1 MCSKPILAWPP
12 VTLRQ
17 ARPADANNR
26 LRCGRHPEAT
36 RMYGGDPANTAP
48 LTAQG
53 AEEWRRQTA
62 ADPLAWVIDVADR
75 AIGTVRLHALRPADR
90 CARLA
95 IGIFDADCWG
105 RGYGT
110 WAIRLALRH
119 AFETM
124 GLHRVDLRVLE
135 YNERGIAAYAKC
147 GFRREGLE
155 RESALVAG
163 RWYSDVIMGILEHE
177 YRDLAPAWWADR

>member
-1 MCSKPILAWPP
+1 
-12 VTLRQ
+12 
-17 ARPADANNR
+17 
-26 LRCGRHPEAT
+26 
-36 RMYGGDPANTAP
+36 
-48 LTAQG
+48 
-53 AEEWRRQTA
+53 
-62 ADPLAWVIDVADR
+62 
-75 AIGTVRLHALRPADR
+75 
-90 CARLA
+90 
-95 IGIFDADCWG
+95 
-105 RGYGT
+105 
-110 WAIRLALRH
+110 
-119 AFETM
+119 M